1 MVNIKE
7 FMRFFKEK
15 LTHQNNLAPRD
26 PDIASLITALGEQ
39 GNIVDVDACITRLRV
54 KVKDLGKVNTGQ
66 IQHLGA
72 LGVVVIGQ
80 EVQAIF
86 GRQSDNLRRELSE
99 RFGLGDSQEK

>member
-1 MVNIKE
+1 MINIKE
-7 FMRFFKEK
+7 FMRFFSNKI
-15 LTHQNNLAPRD
+15 THPHNVTPGD
-26 PDIASLITALGEQ
+26 PDIALLISALGEQ
-39 GNIVDVDACITRLRV
+39 ANIVDVDACITRLRV
-54 KVKDLGKVNTGQ
+54 KVKDLSKVDTGE

-99 RFGLGDSQEK
+99 RFGLGDAAR

>member
-7 FMRFFKEK
+7 FMRVFKEK
-15 LTHQNNLAPRD
+15 LTHQHNVAPRD
-26 PDIASLITALGEQ
+26 PDIASLISALGEQ
-39 GNIVDVDACITRLRV
+39 ENIVDVDACITRLRV

-86 GRQSDNLRRELSE
+86 GRQSDNLRRELAE
-99 RFGLGDSQEK
+99 RFGLESSQEK

>member
-1 MVNIKE
+1 MVNFRE

-15 LTHQNNLAPRD
+15 LTHQNDIAPRD
-26 PDIASLITALGEQ
+26 PDIVSLISALGGQ
-39 GNIVDVDACITRLRV
+39 NNIVDVDACITRLRV
-54 KVKDLGKVNTGQ
+54 KVNDLAKVNTGQ

-86 GRQSDNLRRELSE
+86 GRQSVNLRRELTE
-99 RFGLGDSQEK
+99 RFGLGEHR